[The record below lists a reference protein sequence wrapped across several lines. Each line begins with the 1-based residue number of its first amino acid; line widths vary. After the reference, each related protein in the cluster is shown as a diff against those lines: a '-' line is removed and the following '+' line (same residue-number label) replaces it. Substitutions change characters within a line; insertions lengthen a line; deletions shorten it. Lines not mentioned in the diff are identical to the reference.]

1 MTTRAGVAKT
11 AKEAI
16 ICKSSSSL
24 LGNDCGGLQK
34 QRMGDGDG
42 FKCRRQSPLLN
53 RIYHSRN
60 QVIHKMVA
68 SCLRTLQSHG
78 SDAVLGEFHTQLLLL
93 GAGVDVTFEKLYS
106 NSAKIFAVD
115 YPEIM
120 LERKTALSG
129 IQFDK
134 DSGINE
140 SSLESNS
147 SSLISADL
155 CDFDDVWMKLSRS
168 GFNAEYSAIVL
179 IECVL
184 CYIDSLSV
192 QKLLKQ
198 LSNHLPP
205 QSILITYDPMV
216 PKPSIN
222 SNLSN
227 LSVRRSDFTQMVADK
242 FTERN
247 APILHNIKSIE
258 MQETFKKFC
267 GWQYVTAMNMY
278 TASRLILTPEERKI
292 PISAEPF
299 DEFASLAILHKLYNV
314 TLSSLSEQLFLSC
327 LSDLKLDKDT
337 GKRSIEAPQSIDA
350 SVHCVNNHSS
360 ATAATVGRTSQSSQA
375 ANADDSLDRLLGR
388 IATAEL
394 RVQSLIFR

>member
-1 MTTRAGVAKT
+1 MTTRAGVTKT

-24 LGNDCGGLQK
+24 LGNDSGGLQK
-34 QRMGDGDG
+34 PRMGDGDG

-68 SCLRTLQSHG
+68 SCLRTLQSHWN
-78 SDAVLGEFHTQLLLL
+78 DAVLGEFHPQLLLL

-106 NSAKIFAVD
+106 NSAIIFAVD

-134 DSGINE
+134 DSGVNE
-140 SSLESNS
+140 SSFESNS

-155 CDFDDVWMKLSRS
+155 CDFDDVWMRLSRS
-168 GFNAEYSAIVL
+168 GFNGECSTIVL

-192 QKLLKQ
+192 QKLLTQ

-227 LSVRRSDFTQMVADK
+227 LSVRRSDFIQMMADK

-247 APILHNIKSIE
+247 APIQHNIKSIE
-258 MQETFKKFC
+258 TQETFNKLC

-278 TASRLILTPEERKI
+278 AASCCILTPEERMI
-292 PISAEPF
+292 QISAEPF
-299 DEFASLAILHKLYNV
+299 DEFASLAILHQLYNV

-327 LSDLKLDKDT
+327 LSDLKLNESTVK
-337 GKRSIEAPQSIDA
+337 GSKEASQSVDA
-350 SVHCVNNHSS
+350 SLHCSNSPSS
-360 ATAATVGRTSQSSQA
+360 ATAATVGCTSQSSQA
-375 ANADDSLDRLLGR
+375 SSTDDSLKQLLRR

-394 RVQSLIFR
+394 RLQSLIFR

>member
-1 MTTRAGVAKT
+1 MATRAGVAKT

-34 QRMGDGDG
+34 PRMGDGDG

-68 SCLRTLQSHG
+68 SCLRTLQFHEN
-78 SDAVLGEFHTQLLLL
+78 DAVLNPQLLLL
-93 GAGVDVTFEKLYS
+93 GAGVDVTFEGLYS
-106 NSAKIFAVD
+106 NSTKIFAVD

-120 LERKTALSG
+120 LERKTALSD
-129 IQFDK
+129 IRFDK
-134 DSGINE
+134 DSGVSE
-140 SSLESNS
+140 SFLESNS
-147 SSLISADL
+147 PSLISADL
-155 CDFDDVWMKLSRS
+155 CDFDDLWMKLSRS
-168 GFNAEYSAIVL
+168 GFNAECSTIVL

-184 CYIDSLSV
+184 CYIDSSSV

-222 SNLSN
+222 STLSN
-227 LSVRRSDFTQMVADK
+227 LSVTRSDFAQMMADK

-258 MQETFKKFC
+258 MQKTFNKLC
-267 GWQYVTAMNMY
+267 GWQYVTAMSMY
-278 TASRLILTPEERKI
+278 TASRCVLTPEERMI

-299 DEFASLAILHKLYNV
+299 DEFASLAMLHKLYNV
-314 TLSSLSEQLFLSC
+314 TLASLSEQLFLSC
-327 LSDLKLDKDT
+327 LRDLKLKE
-337 GKRSIEAPQSIDA
+337 GAVKRKIEAPKSIDA
-350 SVHCVNNHSS
+350 SVDFVNNPSS
-360 ATAATVGRTSQSSQA
+360 AIAAVGRTSQSSLSS
-375 ANADDSLDRLLGR
+375 NADDPLGRLLQR